1 MKTAFTQ
8 FNNPNDVTAWA
19 NQFESC
25 FPSDSDNDKEFISA
39 INYFTSNA
47 NVPINNFL
55 RYNYKDSIEPS
66 LIHNIYMQ
74 MISKFP
80 TYQIPDN
87 VVVFRY
93 ISHQLLKEMC
103 PSFPPKKDMLISDKG
118 FMSTTLLR
126 SCLFDFRKARNNKLV
141 ILLVI
146 SIPKGTSGTYVGL
159 LQDSL
164 PEYEII
170 LAPNTHLRIDSKLPF
185 SNRCLWCTVIN

>member
-1 MKTAFTQ
+1 MKTKYTQ

-19 NQFESC
+19 NQFKSC
-25 FPSDSDNDKEFISA
+25 FPSDSDSDKEFISA
-39 INYFTSNA
+39 INYYTSNA
-47 NVPINNFL
+47 NVPINRFL
-55 RYNYKDSIEPS
+55 RCKNKNPIEAS
-66 LIHNIYMQ
+66 LIYNTYKQ
-74 MISKFP
+74 MVSKLP

-103 PSFPPKKDMLISDKG
+103 PSFPPKKDMIISDKG
-118 FMSTTLLR
+118 FMSTTMLR
-126 SCLFDFRKARNNKLV
+126 NSLFDFRKTRNKLDV
-141 ILLVI
+141 LLVI
-146 SIPKGTSGTYVGL
+146 SIPKGTRGTYVGL

-164 PEYEII
+164 SEYEII

>member
-1 MKTAFTQ
+1 MKTKYTQ

-19 NQFESC
+19 NQFKS
-25 FPSDSDNDKEFISA
+25 SDSDSDKEFISA
-39 INYFTSNA
+39 INYYTSNA
-47 NVPINNFL
+47 NVPINRFL
-55 RYNYKDSIEPS
+55 RYNHTDSIEPT
-66 LIHNIYMQ
+66 LIHNIYTQ
-74 MISKFP
+74 MTSKLP

-93 ISHQLLKEMC
+93 TSHQLLKEMC

-126 SCLFDFRKARNNKLV
+126 SYLFDFRKTRNNKLD

-146 SIPKGTSGTYVGL
+146 SIPKGTRGTYVGL

-164 PEYEII
+164 LEYEII
-170 LAPNTHLRIDSKLPF
+170 LAPDTHLRIDSKLPF